1 MEPSDRG
8 RGAEPGRERG
18 RWRRGD
24 HQPAAPQRNCR
35 VSGLVRPCPK
45 FLFQTAAE
53 KAAETSC
60 SGQQAVAT
68 VLAVVLALSLLG
80 NAGLYCLARQRGR
93 SGKGRG
99 RRRAGKVMAVQP
111 SSPAVLIP
119 STSESDLAS
128 YHLGSL
134 HSLPDRVLEAEDER
148 YHSVG
153 SGLGSLARGVLDLAS
168 SLGSRQR
175 LERRLT
181 ADTVILDGGEGD
193 SLGGHRL
200 PGAGGQDGH
209 QGGDAGSREAGGQRG
224 GGFVEIDLEEEAG
237 RRRRFFI

>member
-1 MEPSDRG
+1 
-8 RGAEPGRERG
+8 
-18 RWRRGD
+18 
-24 HQPAAPQRNCR
+24 
-35 VSGLVRPCPK
+35 
-45 FLFQTAAE
+45 
-53 KAAETSC
+53 
-60 SGQQAVAT
+60 
-68 VLAVVLALSLLG
+68 
-80 NAGLYCLARQRGR
+80 
-93 SGKGRG
+93 
-99 RRRAGKVMAVQP
+99 MAVQP

-200 PGAGGQDGH
+200 PGAGGQDEDITVMPSQPTH
-209 QGGDAGSREAGGQRG
+209 LLSVLDRYAYAICSRLATK
-224 GGFVEIDLEEEAG
+224 IDLSSG
-237 RRRRFFI
+237 TR